1 LKRKSFFLIFA
12 IALFL
17 RIIFLITYQNGLALQ
32 NQVMAEVEAFINWL
46 MLVKQN
52 ENFVPVRVGTIMD
65 QLR

>member
-1 LKRKSFFLIFA
+1 
-12 IALFL
+12 
-17 RIIFLITYQNGLALQ
+17 
-32 NQVMAEVEAFINWL
+32 MAEVEAFINWL